1 MVDSEIATSGMR
13 RYRRVKGPFS
23 GRLLGPTKTLIF
35 VTDLNLGGGFINFFE
50 QPPKESSFVVRI
62 NLQEGPIVV
71 KAETVSRHDSGHCV
85 RFVNLDRDTAVRLE
99 RTTEAAQALT
109 YSRPHASN

>member
-1 MVDSEIATSGMR
+1 MDGEISAGVTR

-35 VTDLNLGGGFINFFE
+35 ITDLNLGGGFINFFE
-50 QPPKESSFVVRI
+50 QPPQESTFVVRI

-71 KAETVSRHDSGHCV
+71 NAETVCRHESGHGV
-85 RFVNLDRDTAVRLE
+85 RFVNVDTDTAVRLE
-99 RTTEAAQALT
+99 RTVESRRSLT
-109 YSRPHASN
+109 NARSHLSN

>member
-1 MVDSEIATSGMR
+1 MGGEIPSARR

-50 QPPKESSFVVRI
+50 QPPRQSRFVVRI
-62 NLQEGPIVV
+62 NLQEGPIIVH
-71 KAETVSRHDSGHCV
+71 AETVSRRDSGHGV
-85 RFVNLDRDTAVRLE
+85 RFVDLDTETASRLE
-99 RTTEAAQALT
+99 RTTE
-109 YSRPHASN
+109 SPGHNRPHASH

>member
-1 MVDSEIATSGMR
+1 MMGGETSTSEMR

-62 NLQEGPIVV
+62 NLQEGPIIV
-71 KAETVSRHDSGHCV
+71 KAETVQRRESGHGV
-85 RFVNLDRDTAVRLE
+85 RFVNLDRDTAGRLE
-99 RTTEAAQALT
+99 RTTEATQAFRH
-109 YSRPHASN
+109 SRAHATN

>member
-1 MVDSEIATSGMR
+1 MTGEITAGVTR

-35 VTDLNLGGGFINFFE
+35 ITDLNLGGGFINFFE
-50 QPPKESSFVVRI
+50 QPPEESRFVVRI

-71 KAETVSRHDSGHCV
+71 NAETVCRHGSGHGV
-85 RFVNLDRDTAVRLE
+85 RFVDVDRDTAVRLE
-99 RTTEAAQALT
+99 RTIE
-109 YSRPHASN
+109 SRRSLASARSHLSN

>member
-1 MVDSEIATSGMR
+1 MRVQTSAGGRR

-50 QPPKESSFVVRI
+50 QPPEESTFVVRI
-62 NLQEGPIVV
+62 NLQEGPIIVQ
-71 KAETVSRHDSGHCV
+71 AETVSRRGSGHGV
-85 RFVNLDRDTAVRLE
+85 RFVNMDTKVAVRLE
-99 RTTEAAQALT
+99 RTTESPQSLNYALSQA
-109 YSRPHASN
+109 SH